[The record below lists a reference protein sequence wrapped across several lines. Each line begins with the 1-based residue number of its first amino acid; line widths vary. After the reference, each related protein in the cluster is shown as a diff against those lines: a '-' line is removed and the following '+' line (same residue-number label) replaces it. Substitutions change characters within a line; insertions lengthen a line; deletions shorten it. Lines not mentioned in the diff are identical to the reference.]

1 MTEPSTKRGEAQIP
15 LLAADRVRFVGEP
28 IALIVADT
36 PYRAEDAGDL
46 VEVEYDPLPVVSDP
60 QRSLDAAAPVLHED
74 WTDNEMLDV
83 PYLFGDVD
91 RAFEKADLIV
101 REQLGMSRL
110 AASPLECRQ
119 VLASFDKVSQQLT
132 VTVASQTVHGY
143 RFLLAN
149 VLSLPE
155 NHIRVIVPEVGGAFG
170 NKGVYREEVAVCRAA
185 MILGGT
191 VKWVE
196 SRSENLIGSSHARDQ
211 FHEVELAVTNDGEIL
226 AMKDRILADMGA
238 YWAIQGWDPMR
249 YTIDLLTG
257 PYRIRNCD
265 FRVTCV
271 ATNKAPNGAFRG
283 FGMEMGNFVIERMMD
298 IVAARIGLDPVA
310 IRRKNMISRADFPY
324 VTPTGVFYEQ
334 NSFTECLD
342 HLVREVDYAALRDW
356 QGKLR
361 QEGRSIGI
369 GLSMHIESCAPD
381 KQAPTMGL
389 PGYESARVTIDPSGL
404 VTVFSG
410 LCPQGQGSETTLAQV
425 AADELTVPIEDV
437 VVVFGDS
444 ASCPPGFGTFG
455 SRGAVMGGATVHG
468 ACHMLKRKVL
478 QIAAKILDAERDS
491 LELRSAEVRVRNEPA
506 RKVGLKDLA
515 AISYLLPSFL
525 PEAVGPTLDATYTF
539 SPPNIRPIN
548 ERGEGNISATYSN
561 GANLAVVE
569 VDTEVGTTR
578 LLRFVAVHDCGN
590 MINPMIVDGQIA
602 GGVVSGLG
610 NALLEQFR
618 YDHDGQPLT
627 RTFHDYLLPSPTDC
641 PGIEIHHVVTPA
653 PSIPGGFRGAREG
666 GAIAAPAAIINAIND
681 AMRHLGQAI
690 NTTPASPQA
699 LAGTAHQR
707 RAESEIS

>member
-1 MTEPSTKRGEAQIP
+1 MSMLRDASLSAMERSQVGSSVKRREDVRLLTGTAQFVDDIHVPNVHHAHFVRSKHAHARIKRVDLTRAMATSGVVLALSGEECRDLMAFPRGVKAMKIP

-425 AADELTVPIEDV
+425 AADELTVPIE
-437 VVVFGDS
+437 
-444 ASCPPGFGTFG
+444 T
-455 SRGAVMGGATVHG
+455 
-468 ACHMLKRKVL
+468 
-478 QIAAKILDAERDS
+478 S
-491 LELRSAEVRVRNEPA
+491 LS
-506 RKVGLKDLA
+506 
-515 AISYLLPSFL
+515 S
-525 PEAVGPTLDATYTF
+525 
-539 SPPNIRPIN
+539 
-548 ERGEGNISATYSN
+548 SATALHAHPGLGPS
-561 GANLAVVE
+561 
-569 VDTEVGTTR
+569 EVGVPSWAARPSTGHATCSNAR
-578 LLRFVAVHDCGN
+578 SCRSQRRSWTPNATAWSFGA
-590 MINPMIVDGQIA
+590 QK
-602 GGVVSGLG
+602 SGLG
-610 NALLEQFR
+610 MNPHER
-618 YDHDGQPLT
+618 WVS
-627 RTFHDYLLPSPTDC
+627 RT
-641 PGIEIHHVVTPA
+641 
-653 PSIPGGFRGAREG
+653 
-666 GAIAAPAAIINAIND
+666 
-681 AMRHLGQAI
+681 
-690 NTTPASPQA
+690 SPQSA
-699 LAGTAHQR
+699 TCSHPFFPRRSGPLWTRPTRSPLPISDRSTSAVRGTFPRRIRMERTLRSSKWTRRWVRLDSCASLPYMIAGT
-707 RAESEIS
+707 